1 MKKTKNTF
9 PNNKINTDLLTI
21 LLICCSSGSKN
32 IVNDEDFINIYSY
45 LLIINELKID
55 KEKKDALTAG
65 VLKNNNVSMED
76 INQAIFYYKQKPED
90 WVTILQK
97 VRDRIRK
104 LKTENNILQSG
115 NSGTINVRPVNI
127 TPRIMCWCSLP
138 YI

>member
-1 MKKTKNTF
+1 MKKNKKTF
-9 PNNKINTDLLTI
+9 PNNKIIIYLLTI
-21 LLICCSSGSKN
+21 LLICCSPASKK

-45 LLIINELKID
+45 LLIINELKIN

-65 VLKNNNVSMED
+65 ILKNNNVSMED
-76 INQAIFYYKQKPED
+76 INQAIFYYKQKPEN

-104 LKTENNILQSG
+104 LKTENKILQSG
-115 NSGTINVRPVNI
+115 FSGTINERLFLYH
-127 TPRIMCWCSLP
+127 PRIMYWCSLP